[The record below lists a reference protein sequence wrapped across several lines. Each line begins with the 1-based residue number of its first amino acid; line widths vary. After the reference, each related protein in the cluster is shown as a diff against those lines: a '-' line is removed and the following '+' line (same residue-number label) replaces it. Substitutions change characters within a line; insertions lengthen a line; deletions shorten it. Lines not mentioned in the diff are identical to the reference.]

1 MAEAGRE
8 AEEKVIIPFG
18 YDPRWYQLPLLT
30 ALDRGCKRAIWCVH
44 RRAGKDLT
52 LWNWIVKQAWAKPQI
67 CYYIFPTYSQA
78 KKVIWDGMTKDGKRF
93 IDFIPECIIK
103 QKNASELKIRLTNDS
118 LIQLIGSDDI
128 DKLVGTNPSICV
140 FSEFALQRPDA
151 WSFLRPILA
160 ENDGIA
166 IFQSTPRGK
175 NHFYDL
181 IEMAKGN
188 PNWFWEILGV
198 NDTQAI
204 SQEAIDKEVEDGM
217 SPDMVAQEFH
227 CSFDLG
233 VEGSYYAKYL
243 QEAKDEG
250 RICSVPWDRTKRV
263 HTAWDLGY
271 NDSTCI
277 IWFQIHG
284 QVINIIDF
292 YEDNTKGLDFYAKV
306 LRDKPY
312 AYDKHYIP
320 HDGNQHDK
328 ATGLTYCSK
337 GRDLGIA
344 FTVLPLNTIEAGIE
358 TVRGMFH
365 RISFDDRKTTQLLKC
380 LENYRKAFD
389 DKNRVYKERPVH
401 DWSSHASDCL
411 RYLCT
416 AVKNHMDSGHGPSDD
431 WTEGMLNKHQPRFS

>member
-1 MAEAGRE
+1 MAAATRE
-8 AEEKVIIPFG
+8 AEEKIIIPYG

-52 LWNWIVKQAWAKPQI
+52 LWNWIIKQAWSKPQI

-103 QKNASELKIRLTNDS
+103 QKNGSELKIRLTNDS

-160 ENDGIA
+160 ENDGTA

-181 IEMAKGN
+181 IQMAQDN
-188 PNWFWEILGV
+188 PHWFVEVLGV
-198 NDTQAI
+198 NETKAI
-204 SQEAIDKEVEDGM
+204 DQRAIDKEVEDGM
-217 SPDMVAQEFH
+217 SPDMVAQEFY

-243 QEAKDEG
+243 LEAREEE

-284 QVINIIDF
+284 QVINIIDS
-292 YEDNTKGLDFYAKV
+292 YEDNTKGLDFYAKI

-312 AYDKHYIP
+312 LYDKHFIP
-320 HDGNQHDK
+320 HDGNIMLRGSLSG
-328 ATGLTYCSK
+328 TVGL
-337 GRDLGIA
+337 GR
-344 FTVLPLNTIEAGIE
+344 AG
-358 TVRGMFH
+358 
-365 RISFDDRKTTQLLKC
+365 LL
-380 LENYRKAFD
+380 
-389 DKNRVYKERPVH
+389 V
-401 DWSSHASDCL
+401 
-411 RYLCT
+411 
-416 AVKNHMDSGHGPSDD
+416 G
-431 WTEGMLNKHQPRFS
+431 

>member
-1 MAEAGRE
+1 MAEASRE
-8 AEEKVIIPFG
+8 AEEKVIIPYG
-18 YDPRWYQLPLLT
+18 YDPRWYQLGLLT

-52 LWNWIVKQAWAKPQI
+52 LWNWIIKEAWAKPQI

-93 IDFIPECIIK
+93 IDFVPPQIIK
-103 QKNASELKIRLTNDS
+103 QKNGSELKIRLTNDS

-128 DKLVGTNPSICV
+128 DKLVGTNPRICI

-151 WSFLRPILA
+151 WSFLRPVLA

-166 IFQSTPRGK
+166 VFNSTPRGK

-188 PNWFWEILGV
+188 PNWFVEVLGV
-198 NDTQAI
+198 NDTNAI

-243 QEAKDEG
+243 LEAKDEE

-263 HTAWDLGY
+263 HTAWDLGW

-284 QVINIIDF
+284 QVINIIDA

-306 LRDKPY
+306 IRDKPY
-312 AYDKHYIP
+312 QYDRHFIP

-328 ATGLTYCSK
+328 QTGLTYTAK
-337 GRDLGIA
+337 AREFGLA
-344 FTVLPLNTIEAGIE
+344 LTVLPLNSIEAGIE

-365 RISFDDRKTTQLLKC
+365 RCSFDNKKCAQLLKC
-380 LENYRKAFD
+380 LENYRKAYD

-401 DWSSHASDCL
+401 DWSSHFSDCL

-416 AVKNHMDSGHGPSDD
+416 AVKNNLDTGTGPNDD
-431 WTEGMLNKHQPRFS
+431 WVDGMLNKHQPRFT